1 LLLWW
6 LFMLFRSLARTGLF
20 IFPLC
25 MFASL
30 ISAQS
35 LAQAIND
42 QDSNDED
49 FFPPV
54 PSITSTKSSPVTPGT
69 KQVHVRLGSGLGV
82 FQDLQVPVDNDA
94 GLRIDGT
101 VPSEGENT
109 THSGFPVFAGL
120 GFVWPRASVTYGVN
134 FEALQVEATSGNPAT
149 RNSSYARIE
158 AKPGATWSFNV
169 FDQAAYIG
177 ASLALRRSLY
187 KNVSDGHYA
196 DSAVTRATIGLEAPG
211 EARIES
217 FAGYAPVSRFS
228 YDTGKGFQTTTMG
241 GTTTAAYEF
250 GVGVNYRIWNTTW
263 FDFTAE
269 QEVVSVD
276 VQNTKAYEV
285 FGLAVAPT
293 QETSRRYHLQT
304 TLLRIALHRVF

>member
-1 LLLWW
+1 M
-6 LFMLFRSLARTGLF
+6 MLRSLALS
-20 IFPLC
+20 
-25 MFASL
+25 FALSFFV
-30 ISAQS
+30 SAPS

-49 FFPPV
+49 FFPPL
-54 PSITSTKSSPVTPGT
+54 PSISATKSAPAEPGSR
-69 KQVHVRLGSGLGV
+69 QVHLRLGSGLGV
-82 FQDLQVPVDNDA
+82 FQDLQVPVDSDA

-120 GFVWPRASVTYGVN
+120 GFMWPRSSLTYGVDI
-134 FEALQVEATSGNPAT
+134 EALQVEATSGNPAT

-158 AKPGATWSFNV
+158 AKPSATWSFHL
-169 FDQAAYIG
+169 FDQAAYTG
-177 ASLALRRSLY
+177 ASVALRRSLY

-196 DSAVTRATIGLEAPG
+196 DSAVTRLTLGLEAPG

-241 GTTTAAYEF
+241 GTKTSAYEF
-250 GVGVNYRIWNTTW
+250 GVGVHYRIWNSTW

-269 QEVVSVD
+269 QEVISVD
-276 VQNTKAYEV
+276 VKSTKAYEA
-285 FGLAVAPT
+285 FGLVVAPS
-293 QETSRRYHLQT
+293 QEESRRYNLQT